1 MWKGE
6 LVSIFISSKSGED
19 MQEISTVEA
28 IAGRGLKGDRFF
40 AEDTTDPSQYDPS
53 REITLIEIE
62 TFQAVENEY
71 GIKLGLAE
79 SRRNLIT
86 CGVPLNHLVDK
97 EFTVGQVHL
106 RGLRLCEPCE
116 HLASMTQKEVL
127 PALIHRG
134 GLRAQIIRGG
144 RITVGDTI
152 NMLTL

>member
-1 MWKGE
+1 MWKGK
-6 LVSIFISSKSGED
+6 LVSIFISAESGED

-28 IAGRGLKGDRFF
+28 VAGRGLKGDRFF
-40 AEDTTDPSQYDPS
+40 VEETTDQSQHDPS

-71 GIKLGLAE
+71 GIKFSPAE

-86 CGVPLNHLVDK
+86 CGVPLNHLVGK
-97 EFTVGQVHL
+97 EFIVGQVHL
-106 RGLRLCEPCE
+106 RGLRLCEPCA

-152 NMLTL
+152 NKFTL